1 MSKLLLLTL
10 ILILAMLLGPV
21 LINNPGYIKL
31 IVAGYSV
38 EMTLLGL
45 VIALGLVLLAGAL
58 LVTVLRHLARWQ
70 KWSFSFFRVR
80 RAKKAQAAFA
90 LGLQAYARQQWS
102 QASEQLQLALNDPS
116 FATEKRMLASYASL
130 YAGKTEQAGHLAG
143 ALEVSGSN
151 SAFVQADL
159 LLQQGQAG
167 EACRLLAQH
176 LSQAKQDPALGQLY
190 LQALQQAGQW
200 QSLLETVPQ
209 AVSERW
215 FSKDSWQQ
223 RRFAIY
229 PAAISQLSLQGFSEQ
244 ADYWQNLPAK
254 ERKSAAAMLGLAWAL
269 AQQGQNEQ
277 AEQKLVQAL
286 TLDDLP
292 AAWPYLRQIPLG
304 RSVLKLRKTV
314 QHWLR
319 DHASNGYL
327 YAVLAYL
334 AEQEG
339 DKEQAVM
346 AWQKVRQYQPELWQ
360 NALPA

>member
-1 MSKLLLLTL
+1 MIKLLLLTL

-90 LGLQAYARQQWS
+90 LGLQAYARQQWQ

-116 FATEKRMLASYASL
+116 FATEKRMLASYACL

-151 SAFVQADL
+151 SVFVQADL

-200 QSLLETVPQ
+200 QSLLQTR
-209 AVSERW
+209 SEE
-215 FSKDSWQQ
+215 
-223 RRFAIY
+223 RR
-229 PAAISQLSLQGFSEQ
+229 
-244 ADYWQNLPAK
+244 
-254 ERKSAAAMLGLAWAL
+254 
-269 AQQGQNEQ
+269 
-277 AEQKLVQAL
+277 
-286 TLDDLP
+286 
-292 AAWPYLRQIPLG
+292 
-304 RSVLKLRKTV
+304 
-314 QHWLR
+314 
-319 DHASNGYL
+319 
-327 YAVLAYL
+327 
-334 AEQEG
+334 
-339 DKEQAVM
+339 
-346 AWQKVRQYQPELWQ
+346 
-360 NALPA
+360 